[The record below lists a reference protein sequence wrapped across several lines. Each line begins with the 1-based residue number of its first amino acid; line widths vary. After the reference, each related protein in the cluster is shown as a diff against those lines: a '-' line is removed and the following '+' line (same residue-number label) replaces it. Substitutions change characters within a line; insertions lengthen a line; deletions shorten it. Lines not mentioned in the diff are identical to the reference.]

1 MFYTILLFILIIIFL
16 YYYFRDTK
24 KEKIILVTQYYIP
37 KNKEREQEINTCLIK
52 NLENNIIDEIHL
64 YIENDYDFNF
74 LKNKNKIKFIK
85 TNKQLSYN
93 TVFNYSNIYDKNH
106 IIILSNSDIYFNNTL
121 KNIYDLNFK
130 NVFYA
135 LNRYDIDK
143 NNKLVLYDVNYSQD
157 VWIWK
162 PPINI
167 IINDNNI
174 NDYFDINDGIILG
187 VGGCDNRIL
196 KVVKDSGYIIKNASD
211 KIQSIHN
218 HKNNYRT
225 WINDKEKLEL
235 RKKYISNGIITLN

>member
-1 MFYTILLFILIIIFL
+1 MFLILVFIIIVIFL

-37 KNKEREQEINTCLIK
+37 KNKEREKEINTCLIK

-74 LKNKNKIKFIK
+74 LKDKNKIKFIK

-93 TVFNYSNIYDKNH
+93 TVFNYSNIYDENH

-121 KNIYDLNFK
+121 KNIYDLNF
-130 NVFYA
+130 NNIFYA

-167 IINDNNI
+167 IINNNNM
-174 NDYFDINDGIILG
+174 NDYFDKNDGIILG

-225 WINDKEKLEL
+225 WLNDKEKLKL